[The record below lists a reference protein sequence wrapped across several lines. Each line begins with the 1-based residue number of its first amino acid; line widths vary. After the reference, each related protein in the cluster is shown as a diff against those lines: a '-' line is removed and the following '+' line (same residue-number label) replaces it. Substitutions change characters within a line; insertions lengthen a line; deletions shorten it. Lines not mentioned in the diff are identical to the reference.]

1 MWNQVSVF
9 IFNTEQERKQHV
21 CVCALVCRHALLD
34 LTRFNQIVCGAS
46 SSRQAVDKQAFDL
59 SRVQQFSNYL

>member
-1 MWNQVSVF
+1 MCSYLIQNKKESSMYVSV
-9 IFNTEQERKQHV
+9 HV
-21 CVCALVCRHALLD
+21 VCRHALLD